1 VPLTTGS
8 LRLAAAPEHPD
19 GYELWAA
26 SMPPRTRIE
35 IGIVNNMPDAA
46 LVPTERQF
54 SGLIEQA
61 SGDLDINISLYTLE
75 SLPRQ
80 PGTLLAIGQTYR
92 PARELRAHSLDALI
106 VTGAEPHAP
115 DLRDEPYWRE
125 LAGLAA
131 WAQSHTISCLFSCLA
146 AHAEVLR
153 RDKIVRRRQPIK
165 LHGVFEAEVVASHE
179 LVEGLGARASIPH
192 SRYNGLDEG
201 ELAAKGYVT
210 LTRSREGGVDM
221 FVLEEEN
228 LSVFLQ
234 GHPEYDADTL
244 AREYRRDVQRF
255 MSSELSA
262 PPLPPRDY
270 FPPAVAARVAAWVER
285 SSNGVLCEF
294 PPEALLQGEAAWRA
308 ASVRLFRNWLAA
320 VARRKAA
327 QRAPT
332 LSAGQCET

>member
-1 VPLTTGS
+1 
-8 LRLAAAPEHPD
+8 
-19 GYELWAA
+19 
-26 SMPPRTRIE
+26 MPPRTRIE
-35 IGIVNNMPDAA
+35 IGFVNNMPDAA
-46 LVPTERQF
+46 LAATERQF
-54 SGLIEQA
+54 SRLIEQA

-92 PARELRAHSLDALI
+92 PARELRAHSPDALI

-115 DLRDEPYWRE
+115 DLRDEPYWGE
-125 LAGLAA
+125 LAGLAE

-255 MSSELSA
+255 MSGELSA
-262 PPLPPRDY
+262 PPPAAPR
-270 FPPAVAARVAAWVER
+270 
-285 SSNGVLCEF
+285 L
-294 PPEALLQGEAAWRA
+294 
-308 ASVRLFRNWLAA
+308 
-320 VARRKAA
+320 
-327 QRAPT
+327 
-332 LSAGQCET
+332 LSAGGRGAGCRLGRTILQRRAFRVSPRGTSPRRGGLACRKRAALSQLARGRRAS

>member
-1 VPLTTGS
+1 LS
-8 LRLAAAPEHPD
+8 
-19 GYELWAA
+19 
-26 SMPPRTRIE
+26 
-35 IGIVNNMPDAA
+35 
-46 LVPTERQF
+46 
-54 SGLIEQA
+54 
-61 SGDLDINISLYTLE
+61 
-75 SLPRQ
+75 
-80 PGTLLAIGQTYR
+80 AIGQTYR
-92 PARELRAHSLDALI
+92 PARELRAHSPDALI

-221 FVLEEEN
+221 FVLEEETSRSSCRVIPN
-228 LSVFLQ
+228 MTPTRSHVNTVAMFSDLCRASYPRPPCRLEITF
-234 GHPEYDADTL
+234 
-244 AREYRRDVQRF
+244 RRRSRRGLPLGSND
-255 MSSELSA
+255 
-262 PPLPPRDY
+262 PPTACLPSFPPRH
-270 FPPAVAARVAAWVER
+270 FSKARRLGVRQACGFFAIGSRPSRVVRLRSAHLRFRPVNARHRVAG
-285 SSNGVLCEF
+285 ND
-294 PPEALLQGEAAWRA
+294 PPEK
-308 ASVRLFRNWLAA
+308 AS
-320 VARRKAA
+320 
-327 QRAPT
+327 
-332 LSAGQCET
+332 

>member
-1 VPLTTGS
+1 
-8 LRLAAAPEHPD
+8 
-19 GYELWAA
+19 
-26 SMPPRTRIE
+26 M
-35 IGIVNNMPDAA
+35 
-46 LVPTERQF
+46 
-54 SGLIEQA
+54 
-61 SGDLDINISLYTLE
+61 DINISLYTLE
-75 SLPRQ
+75 LLPRQ
-80 PGTLLAIGQTYR
+80 PGTLSAIGQTYR
-92 PARELRAHSLDALI
+92 PARELRAHSPDALI

-153 RDKIVRRRQPIK
+153 RNKIVRRRQPIK
-165 LHGVFEAEVVASHE
+165 LHGVFEAEVIASHE

-201 ELAAKGYVT
+201 ELAAKRYVT

-262 PPLPPRDY
+262 PPCRLEITFRRRSRRGLPLGSNDPPTACLPSFPPRR
-270 FPPAVAARVAAWVER
+270 FSKARRLGVRQACGFFAIGSQPSRVVRLRRAHLLARV
-285 SSNGVLCEF
+285 L
-294 PPEALLQGEAAWRA
+294 
-308 ASVRLFRNWLAA
+308 
-320 VARRKAA
+320 
-327 QRAPT
+327 
-332 LSAGQCET
+332 ETWGHF

>member
-1 VPLTTGS
+1 
-8 LRLAAAPEHPD
+8 
-19 GYELWAA
+19 
-26 SMPPRTRIE
+26 
-35 IGIVNNMPDAA
+35 
-46 LVPTERQF
+46 
-54 SGLIEQA
+54 
-61 SGDLDINISLYTLE
+61 
-75 SLPRQ
+75 
-80 PGTLLAIGQTYR
+80 
-92 PARELRAHSLDALI
+92 
-106 VTGAEPHAP
+106 
-115 DLRDEPYWRE
+115 
-125 LAGLAA
+125 
-131 WAQSHTISCLFSCLA
+131 
-146 AHAEVLR
+146 
-153 RDKIVRRRQPIK
+153 
-165 LHGVFEAEVVASHE
+165 
-179 LVEGLGARASIPH
+179 
-192 SRYNGLDEG
+192 
-201 ELAAKGYVT
+201 
-210 LTRSREGGVDM
+210 M

-285 SSNGVLCEF
+285 SSNGVPSEF

>member
-1 VPLTTGS
+1 MPLTTGS
-8 LRLAAAPEHPD
+8 RRSATAPEHPD
-19 GYELWAA
+19 EYKLWPD

-80 PGTLLAIGQTYR
+80 PGTLSAIGQTYR
-92 PARELRAHSLDALI
+92 PARELRAHSPDALI

-115 DLRDEPYWRE
+115 DLRDEPYWSE

-179 LVEGLGARASIPH
+179 LVEGLGARTSIPH

-221 FVLEEEN
+221 FVLEEET
-228 LSVFLQ
+228 S
-234 GHPEYDADTL
+234 
-244 AREYRRDVQRF
+244 
-255 MSSELSA
+255 
-262 PPLPPRDY
+262 
-270 FPPAVAARVAAWVER
+270 R
-285 SSNGVLCEF
+285 SSCRVIPNMTPTRSHVNTVAMFSDSCLASYPRPPCRLEITFRRRSRRGLPLGSNDPPTACLPGF
-294 PPEALLQGEAAWRA
+294 PPEALLQG
-308 ASVRLFRNWLAA
+308 
-320 VARRKAA
+320 
-327 QRAPT
+327 
-332 LSAGQCET
+332 